1 MYNEFFA
8 KALELTEKD
17 EPFAIAIVVNSDKPT
32 SARPG
37 DKAVIT
43 AEGTLHGWIGGSCAL
58 PTVIKEARKALSD
71 GKARLIRLTT
81 DPEKQVPRSG
91 VLEMP
96 MTCFSGG
103 TLEIYIEPQHPV
115 PRLMVIGGLPV
126 AHALIRLGKVM
137 DYRVIAVDPDAVPTQ
152 GAGEEHTH
160 TQITDLNQI
169 SENIT
174 PFTYVVVAS
183 HGNYDEIALEQV
195 LRSQAAYVA
204 LVASKTRLSAVQ
216 DYLLEQGL
224 TEAELGALKCPAGLD
239 IQAVQPDEIAVSILA
254 EIIQRRRN
262 RSEYPQAETPEA
274 EQAVT
279 AQPVEAIDPVCL
291 MTVEIA
297 TAKYK
302 YEYKG
307 QMYYFCAPGCKRS
320 FEKAPEQYMHAPNV
334 TLHHP

>member
-17 EPFAIAIVVNSDKPT
+17 EPFAIAIVVNADKPT

-37 DKAVIT
+37 DKAIVT
-43 AEGTLHGWIGGSCAL
+43 AQGTLHGWIGGSCAL
-58 PTVIKEARKALSD
+58 PTVITEAKKALAD

-81 DPEKQVPRSG
+81 DPDQQVPRTG
-91 VLEMP
+91 VMEMP

-137 DYRVIAVDPDAVPTQ
+137 DYRVIAVDPDAVPAQ
-152 GAGEEHTH
+152 NASEEHTH
-160 TQITDLNQI
+160 ELITDLNQI
-169 SENIT
+169 APNIT

-183 HGNYDEIALEQV
+183 HGNYDEIALEHV
-195 LRSQAAYVA
+195 LRSKAPYVA
-204 LVASKTRLSAVQ
+204 LVASKTRLNAVQ
-216 DYLLEQGL
+216 DYLKAQGL
-224 TEAELGALKCPAGLD
+224 TQDELSALKCPAGLD

-262 RSEYPQAETPEA
+262 RSEYPQIETAEP
-274 EQAVT
+274 
-279 AQPVEAIDPVCL
+279 AQSVASEPTEAIDPVCE

-320 FEKAPEQYMHAPNV
+320 FEKAPELYLHAPNV

>member
-1 MYNEFFA
+1 
-8 KALELTEKD
+8 
-17 EPFAIAIVVNSDKPT
+17 
-32 SARPG
+32 
-37 DKAVIT
+37 VIT
-43 AEGTLHGWIGGSCAL
+43 AQGTLHGWIGGSCAL
-58 PTVIKEARKALSD
+58 PTVITEAKKALAD
-71 GKARLIRLTT
+71 GRARLIRLTT
-81 DPEKQVPRSG
+81 DPEQQVPRSG

-137 DYRVIAVDPDAVPTQ
+137 DYRVIAVDPDATPTQ
-152 GAGEEHTH
+152 HADDQLNHEL
-160 TQITDLNQI
+160 ITDLNQI
-169 SENIT
+169 AQNIT

-183 HGNYDEIALEQV
+183 HGNYDEIALEHV
-195 LRSQAAYVA
+195 LRSKAPYVA

-216 DYLLEQGL
+216 DYLIGQGL
-224 TEAELGALKCPAGLD
+224 TQAELSALKCPAGLD

-262 RSEYPQAETPEA
+262 RSEYPQVAEA
-274 EQAVT
+274 ESSQSATADT
-279 AQPVEAIDPVCL
+279 AQPTHAIDPVCE

-302 YEYKG
+302 SEYKG

-320 FEKAPEQYMHAPNV
+320 FEKAPELYLHAPNV